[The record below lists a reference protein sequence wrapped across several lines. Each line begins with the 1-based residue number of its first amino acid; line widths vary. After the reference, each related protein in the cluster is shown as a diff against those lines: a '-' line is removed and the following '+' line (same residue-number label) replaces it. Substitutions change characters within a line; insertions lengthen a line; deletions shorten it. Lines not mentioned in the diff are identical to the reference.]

1 MRPASVV
8 QLLQTPTVS
17 CLNVACRA
25 SCVLYGSTSSA
36 MKSTQAQQR
45 SMFLS
50 NVSKLIRYVACIGH
64 SLFIDF
70 VCHSDEKRTDHGSR
84 DTLQLIL
91 HPSPRPSMDD
101 ARAFFCKTAALTA
114 FYAAL
119 SLRHWSLNRY
129 YLRPILRA
137 TCDINWSLA
146 ANGKCI

>member
-1 MRPASVV
+1 MQFLQLVPRWILTKGAHARSIEVRVGEIASVV

-36 MKSTQAQQR
+36 IKSTQAQQR

-50 NVSKLIRYVACIGH
+50 NVSKLIRYVACMGH

-91 HPSPRPSMDD
+91 HPSPRPSIDD
-101 ARAFFCKTAALTA
+101 ARAFFFAKLPHLLHFTPPFL
-114 FYAAL
+114 Y
-119 SLRHWSLNRY
+119 
-129 YLRPILRA
+129 
-137 TCDINWSLA
+137 DI
-146 ANGKCI
+146 GV